1 MNVFWVFLFP
11 VLFVCICAFSYFDLI
26 NIARILVVIAS
37 IMLIIST
44 DNVVVYDND
53 DEGDVV

>member
-1 MNVFWVFLFP
+1 MFSGCFYFLCF
-11 VLFVCICAFSYFDLI
+11 FICICAFSYFDLI

-37 IMLIIST
+37 IMLIIIT

>member
-1 MNVFWVFLFP
+1 MFSGCFYFLCF
-11 VLFVCICAFSYFDLI
+11 FICICAFSYFDLI
-26 NIARILVVIAS
+26 NIAKILVVIAS
-37 IMLIIST
+37 IMLIIIT